1 MEPLNTQDEDVASDV
16 GVALAT
22 AVTPWVEERRWCPAC
37 EGLTLIPKAV
47 LTLSESPWAVILL
60 ATVGEGGPLL
70 QIPLTSTK
78 GLPPIGEFR
87 GQPLT
92 DGTSSPEFWEAWARA
107 ATLVS
112 GDRDALVRAASKV
125 RPLGVEQSNTSVF
138 LEGGPKPLIAKVFR
152 VLHPGENPEV
162 ELPRALTEADWPGV
176 PRLWAYWNLPILD
189 EGGPLCSAVVSE
201 AVANAKDG
209 FDLFTELASSAADP
223 APLAHALGRTTAQM
237 HGHLAAALP
246 TGLPL
251 PRHALAE
258 RIRSSIADAVEGG
271 VPGVGTNT
279 HLRERIGAF
288 LAKFSGRDAD
298 SARATT
304 RIHGDLH
311 LGQTL
316 RGADDNW
323 YVLDFEGEPLRD
335 IEARATLDD
344 PLRDV
349 AGMLRSFD
357 YAWSKAHEGQEA
369 SSVSDW
375 TTTAQRAFLDGYQS
389 LIPLSEDALELLT
402 VLQIEKAIYEADYE
416 RRFRPHYLPVP
427 IAALEAL
434 TNPPATS
441 RT

>member
-1 MEPLNTQDEDVASDV
+1 MEPLSTQDDGLISDT
-16 GVALAT
+16 AADLT
-22 AVTPWVEERRWCPAC
+22 KAVTPWVENRRWCPAS
-37 EGLTLIPKAV
+37 EGLTLAPKAV

-60 ATVGEGGPLL
+60 ATIGDNGQLL
-70 QIPLTSTK
+70 QIPLTSSPD
-78 GLPPIGEFR
+78 LPTIGTFR
-87 GQPLT
+87 GRRLT
-92 DGTSSPEFWEAWARA
+92 DGTSSPDFWEAWTRA
-107 ATLVS
+107 ATVVS
-112 GDRDALVRAASKV
+112 GDRAALVTAASKV

-138 LEGGPKPLIAKVFR
+138 LEGGTKPLIAKVFR

-176 PRLWAYWNLPILD
+176 PRLWAYWNLPILG
-189 EGGPLCSAVVSE
+189 EGGPLCSAVISE
-201 AVANAKDG
+201 AVEGARDG
-209 FDLFTELASSAADP
+209 FDLFTDLASAQADP
-223 APLAHALGRTTAQM
+223 SAEASTLGLTTAQM
-237 HGHLAAALP
+237 HGHLASQLRTGPPLARRALSD
-246 TGLPL
+246 
-251 PRHALAE
+251 RV
-258 RIRSSIADAVEGG
+258 RRSIETAVEGG
-271 VPGVGTNT
+271 LPGVGVDN
-279 HLRERIGAF
+279 HLRDQIEALLTRFEA
-288 LAKFSGRDAD
+288 ADAG

-316 RGADDNW
+316 RGADGSW

-335 IEARATLDD
+335 IEARTTLDD

-357 YAWSKAHEGQEA
+357 YAWSKAQGPQEGT
-369 SSVSDW
+369 SVSDW
-375 TTTAQRAFLDGYQS
+375 TTAAQQAFLDGYQS
-389 LIPLSEDALELLT
+389 LTPLSDDALDLLT
-402 VLQIEKAIYEADYE
+402 VLQVEKAIYEADYE